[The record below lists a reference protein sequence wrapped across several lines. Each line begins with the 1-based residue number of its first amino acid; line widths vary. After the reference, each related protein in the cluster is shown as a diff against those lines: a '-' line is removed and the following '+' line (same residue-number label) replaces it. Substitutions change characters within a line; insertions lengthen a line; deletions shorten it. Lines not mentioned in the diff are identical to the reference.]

1 MTRLGPLFAGVAVV
15 VGALFL
21 LGGAGG
27 SSDGGPPVG
36 VLGLLVAASLAALAL
51 TFLRRRQTALLP
63 ERGWSAPVAAPAP
76 NGESTGASSARAVA
90 MALGRVEGRQFTN
103 SAWFAAG
110 IAFCILMILLF
121 GFVWAGE
128 NGGTWQEF
136 VELLP
141 WFAHPMIGMVVLA
154 AYRATTRAARDG
166 AEELFD
172 TCPAAPDTRTAGFLL
187 SAAVPVATLGVFL
200 AVLATAVALRAPL
213 LQGTLG
219 ADSAARVLGVL
230 VLGAGGVALGVAL
243 GRWVRF
249 GLAPVITVVLIGFF
263 ATAVINGSV
272 PHDWKPLG
280 QLSTAPPVNSLSPV
294 FADKPAFWHLLWLIG
309 LTALVGVVA
318 LARHRRDRTVAMA
331 AAATV
336 VVLLAA
342 GFGATGPMPAASAAR
357 IADRVASPERH
368 QVCAA
373 TDGPV
378 DVCVYRFHRELL
390 GRVTDA
396 VGPIAAAFPAGM
408 PRLTLRQVFINGDLG
423 DLPPEVRRRLTGT
436 DLGRPAGEVALGFG
450 YTDTELVEGPAFSL
464 ALASLG
470 LPYEPDEELP
480 PTVIAGQARGVV
492 AMWLATRD
500 PDAAALA
507 AIASVDRWSA
517 DPVDRR
523 LHDSHEC
530 SVPPVVWSAQDR
542 AAART
547 VLALPA
553 TQVAPVVSDG
563 WSRWSDPRTGTDE
576 LLAALGLPAVG
587 PFDSVVAQLDE
598 PC

>member
-21 LGGAGG
+21 LGGARG

-36 VLGLLVAASLAALAL
+36 VLGLLVAAALAALAL
-51 TFLRRRQTALLP
+51 TFVRRRQTAVLP
-63 ERGWSAPVAAPAP
+63 ERAWSAPAAPQSP
-76 NGESTGASSARAVA
+76 SGGRTSVPSGRAVA

-103 SAWFAAG
+103 SAWFAGG
-110 IAFCILMILLF
+110 IAFCLLMLLLF

-128 NGGTWQEF
+128 NAGAWQEF

-141 WFAHPMIGMVVLA
+141 WFAHPMVGMVVLA
-154 AYRATTRAARDG
+154 AYRATTRASRDG
-166 AEELFD
+166 ADELFD
-172 TCPAAPDTRTAGFLL
+172 TCPADPGTRTAGFLL

-200 AVLATAVALRAPL
+200 AVLAIAVAFRAPL
-213 LQGTLG
+213 LQGSLG
-219 ADSAARVLGVL
+219 ADSVAVVLGVL

-249 GLAPVITVVLIGFF
+249 GLAPVVAVVLIGFV

-272 PHDWKPLG
+272 PHDWKPFG
-280 QLSTAPPVNSLSPV
+280 QLSTAPPVSSLSPV
-294 FADKPAFWHLLWLIG
+294 FADKAAFWHLLWLIG

-318 LARHRRDRTVAMA
+318 LARHRRDRTVAVA

-336 VVLLAA
+336 AVVLAA

-390 GRVTDA
+390 GRVIDA
-396 VGPIAAAFPAGM
+396 VGPTAAALPAGM
-408 PRLTLRQVFINGDLG
+408 PRLTLRQVFDDHPGDLA
-423 DLPPEVRRRLTGT
+423 PEVRRRLTGT

-450 YTDTELVEGPAFSL
+450 YLDTELIEGPAFSL
-464 ALASLG
+464 ALAGLG
-470 LPYEPDEELP
+470 LPYEPAEELRP
-480 PTVIAGQARGVV
+480 MVIAGQARGVV
-492 AMWLATRD
+492 AMWLATRA

-507 AIASVDRWSA
+507 AATSVDRWSA

-530 SVPPVVWSAQDR
+530 SNPPVVWSPQDR

-553 TQVAPVVSDG
+553 TQVAQVVSDG
-563 WSRWSDPRTGTDE
+563 WSRWSDPSTGTDE

-587 PFDSVVAQLDE
+587 PFDSVVAQLEE

>member
-21 LGGAGG
+21 LGGARG

-36 VLGLLVAASLAALAL
+36 ALGLLVAASLAALAL
-51 TFLRRRQTALLP
+51 TFLRRRQTAVLA
-63 ERGWSAPVAAPAP
+63 ERGWSAPVAPQAPSGGRTVVP
-76 NGESTGASSARAVA
+76 SGRAVA

-110 IAFCILMILLF
+110 IAFCLLMILLF

-128 NGGTWQEF
+128 NGGTRQEF

-166 AEELFD
+166 ADELFD
-172 TCPAAPDTRTAGFLL
+172 SCPADPGTRTAGFLL

-200 AVLATAVALRAPL
+200 AVLAIAVAFRAPSL
-213 LQGTLG
+213 HGPLG
-219 ADSAARVLGVL
+219 ADSVAQVLGVL

-249 GLAPVITVVLIGFF
+249 GLAPVIAVVLIGFV

-342 GFGATGPMPAASAAR
+342 G
-357 IADRVASPERH
+357 
-368 QVCAA
+368 
-373 TDGPV
+373 
-378 DVCVYRFHRELL
+378 
-390 GRVTDA
+390 
-396 VGPIAAAFPAGM
+396 VGPTAAAFPAGM